1 MTKTLLIPQGGLY
14 GRVRISPDTFACKK
28 TSAPRRSCI
37 APGAEKSRHV
47 QPPQLYHQVDSGR
60 QRDAPCSRDQD
71 GENVRRTVF
80 FVFQGNCGNDDRC
93 DLCDD
98 ALHEKDKPEDGTD
111 GDGDKPE
118 DADDD
123 VDLEHRAVVGR
134 EPISAERAERG
145 KNHGDDVPYG
155 IDGAF
160 AAACAAEYAQ
170 VVQETEQF
178 SHLRYSPI
186 FYI

>member
-1 MTKTLLIPQGGLY
+1 MLQHGDDHDDDNG
-14 GRVRISPDTFACKK
+14 
-28 TSAPRRSCI
+28 
-37 APGAEKSRHV
+37 
-47 QPPQLYHQVDSGR
+47 
-60 QRDAPCSRDQD
+60 QRDETGDGDQD
-71 GENVRRTVF
+71 GKDVCRDVF
-80 FVFQGNCGNDDRC
+80 FVFQGDRGDDDGR

-155 IDGAF
+155 IGGAF

-170 VVQETEQF
+170 VVQESEQF

>member
-1 MTKTLLIPQGGLY
+1 MLQHGDDHDDDNG
-14 GRVRISPDTFACKK
+14 
-28 TSAPRRSCI
+28 
-37 APGAEKSRHV
+37 
-47 QPPQLYHQVDSGR
+47 
-60 QRDAPCSRDQD
+60 QRDETRDGGQD
-71 GENVRRTVF
+71 GKDVCRNVF
-80 FVFQGNCGNDDRC
+80 FVFQGDRGDDDGR
-93 DLCDD
+93 DLRHD
-98 ALHEKDKPEDGTD
+98 ALQEKEEPEHGAC

-155 IDGAF
+155 IGGAF

>member
-37 APGAEKSRHV
+37 RRGAEKCR
-47 QPPQLYHQVDSGR
+47 QLLRQHLYNQDDRDG
-60 QRDAPCSRDQD
+60 QRDETCDGDQD